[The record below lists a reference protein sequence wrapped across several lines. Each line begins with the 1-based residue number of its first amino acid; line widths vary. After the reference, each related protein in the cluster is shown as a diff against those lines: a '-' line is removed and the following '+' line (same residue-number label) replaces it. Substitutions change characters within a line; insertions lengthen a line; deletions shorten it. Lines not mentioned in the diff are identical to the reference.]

1 MNDIEAIL
9 RALQTIRVPAQPEES
24 EIHEAVAAA
33 LEAAGIEAVHEF
45 RIAPGRRI
53 DFACGDVGIEIK
65 KGRPRSAVLRG
76 QLCRYLDGTP
86 LRAVILVS
94 QLPCTL
100 PEEICGKRVYTV
112 SLNRLWGVALH

>member
-1 MNDIEAIL
+1 MDLRKVTDAL
-9 RALQTIRVPAQPEES
+9 RAIRSPRPQDEYDLHGLTAEALQEADIS
-24 EIHEAVAAA
+24 FIHEAP
-33 LEAAGIEAVHEF
+33 L
-45 RIAPGRRI
+45 APRCRV
-53 DFACGDVGIEIK
+53 DFLCEDVGIEIK
-65 KGRPRSAVLRG
+65 KGRPRSAVLRS